1 MKEKNIQELAIRMG
15 LISVDDMC
23 QYTISQL
30 VIMVANKVNELVSEV
45 WRFETDV
52 QETLKTQNENIQ
64 YLLDEGLHIEV
75 GNIFD
80 GWVKDG
86 TFDTLLNQSALKK
99 VNNRID
105 ETNAQLSH
113 KLSKDGIVTMANMG
127 QDVKEAMTGG
137 SVAVVSGYSVGQQN
151 IIDGSVVPSKMDYF
165 TNLINKENVE
175 LNKVIS
181 PSSFIVSDLQG
192 YALTD
197 FIPVQTGKY
206 TINFTSHDTVFIY
219 NTSKEG
225 QSCVTTSTAPKTFE
239 VASDGYIRLVI
250 KQVDLNNAM
259 LVHGESVPKTY
270 IPYGHIGWLHVGED
284 NLSSEITGKINENEK
299 GVKTVENK
307 FRYLNLFDVSTV
319 TDNVILGF
327 PSDNLTENE
336 NFCVSDFIPVE
347 EGKYTLNI
355 ANYDTVFMYDKDKK
369 LINKLS
375 LSGWGIVINTI
386 AIPEGISFVKLSV
399 LKANKNEIMFAKGDS
414 LPPTYVPYGKYVM
427 DDLVIGTEIG
437 TENNILSGKTA
448 LFTGDSICYGAGS
461 TGGYARYIGEN
472 NKMNVINYG
481 VSGTRIAV
489 SDSENAIVTRIAT
502 MQDTADYICL
512 EGGVNDAWSGKVPLG
527 EISDGFNGDLDETTF
542 TGAFESLLKQSLL
555 KWKEAKIFYL
565 IPHKMMGVNEYLDRA
580 KELCEKWGV
589 PCLDLRLMTG
599 FFAYDD
605 EMKQTY
611 TANGDGVH
619 PNEQGYKVFYVD
631 KITAF
636 MKSL

>member
-1 MKEKNIQELAIRMG
+1 MYNELLKNVMNLGIITEDDVKRLTAVELLMLMIERTNGLLDYVKNIDEQLTNLLENVDKVTIGEL
-15 LISVDDMC
+15 D
-23 QYTISQL
+23 
-30 VIMVANKVNELVSEV
+30 K
-45 WRFETDV
+45 
-52 QETLKTQNENIQ
+52 
-64 YLLDEGLHIEV
+64 
-75 GNIFD
+75 
-80 GWVKDG
+80 WVEDG
-86 TFDTLLNQSALKK
+86 TFDRLINEKALAT
-99 VNNRID
+99 VNHRID
-105 ETNAQLSH
+105 ETNEALMG
-113 KLSKDGIVTMANMG
+113 KASKDEIFSMANMG
-127 QDVKEAMTGG
+127 QDIREAMTGG
-137 SVAVVSGYSVGQQN
+137 SVAVVGSYSVGQPN
-151 IIDGSVVPSKMDYF
+151 IIDGSVVPSKMDTY
-165 TNLINKENVE
+165 TNLINKDNVE

-181 PSSFIVSDLQG
+181 PSSFIVSDLEG

-197 FIPVQTGKY
+197 FIPIQQGKY
-206 TINFTSHDTVFIY
+206 TINFASHDTVFIY

-225 QSCVTTSTAPKTFE
+225 QSSVTTSTAPKTFE

-259 LVHGESVPKTY
+259 LVHGESLPSTY

-284 NLSSEITGKINENEK
+284 NLATEITGKINENEK
-299 GVKTVENK
+299 DIKTVENK

-319 TDNVILGF
+319 VDDVMLNY
-327 PSDNLTENE
+327 PSDNLTANE
-336 NFCVSDFIPVE
+336 NFCVSDFIRVT
-347 EGKYTLNI
+347 EGNYTLNI
-355 ANYDTVFMYDKDKK
+355 ANYDTVFMYDKNKK
-369 LINKLS
+369 LTNKLS
-375 LSGWGIVINTI
+375 LSGWGIVFNTI

-399 LKANKNEIMFAKGDS
+399 LKAHKNEIMFAKGDS
-414 LPPTYVPYGKYVM
+414 LSPSYVPYGKYVM

-481 VSGTRIAV
+481 VSGTRVAV
-489 SDSENAIVTRIAT
+489 SDVENAIVSRIAT
-502 MQDTADYICL
+502 MQTSADYICL

-527 EISDGFNGDLDETTF
+527 VISDGFNSELDETTF

-565 IPHKMMGVNEYLDRA
+565 IPHKMIGVNEYLDRA

-599 FFAYDD
+599 FFAYDN

-611 TANGDGVH
+611 TSNGDGVH
-619 PNEQGYKVFYVD
+619 PNEKGYKVFYVD

-636 MKSL
+636 MKTL

>member
-1 MKEKNIQELAIRMG
+1 MMKEKNIREMARRMN
-15 LISVDDMC
+15 LVSIDDMC
-23 QYTISQL
+23 RYSIPQL
-30 VIMVANKVNELVSEV
+30 VVMIANKMNELMDEVGQFESDVNEVVKS
-45 WRFETDV
+45 
-52 QETLKTQNENIQ
+52 QNEKIQ
-64 YLLDEGLHIEV
+64 YLLGEGLHLEV

-99 VNNRID
+99 VNDRID

-113 KLSKDGIVTMANMG
+113 KLSIDGIVTMANMG

-137 SVAVVSGYSVGQQN
+137 SVAVVGGYSVGQQN

-336 NFCVSDFIPVE
+336 NFCVSDFIPVDV
-347 EGKYTLNI
+347 GNYTLNI
-355 ANYDTVFMYDKDKK
+355 ANYDTVFMYDKNKK
-369 LINKLS
+369 LINKLG
-375 LSGWGIVINTI
+375 LSGWGIVVNTI
-386 AIPEGISFVKLSV
+386 AIPTGISYVKLSV

-427 DDLVIGTEIG
+427 DNLLIDTES
-437 TENNILSGKTA
+437 NILSGKTA

-472 NKMNVINYG
+472 NQMKVVNYG
-481 VSGTRIAV
+481 ISGSRIAETEDRD
-489 SDSENAIVTRIAT
+489 DSIVKRIAS
-502 MQDTADYICL
+502 MQDSADYICL

-527 EISDGFNGDLDETTF
+527 EISNGFNAVLDESTF

-619 PNEQGYKVFYVD
+619 PNEKGYKVFYVD

-636 MKSL
+636 MKTL